1 MLSKRINARRANT
14 ITRRSRGTAAVE
26 LACGSVFIM
35 VLLMMA
41 MDITIMMLGY
51 QLNDRA
57 CRAATRSAAQQ
68 SSSNKAIAA
77 VNAALRVHKGDG
89 FFVTSPKLSTQPNSL
104 VYNDFNGDPYAG
116 NPTVSVCTE
125 VTVKVPAPIIFFG
138 ERFGSTSSGVATE
151 WIFRKKYTYPILDVN
166 LVLP

>member
-1 MLSKRINARRANT
+1 MRTSRKINREK
-14 ITRRSRGTAAVE
+14 GTAAVE

-35 VLLMMA
+35 MLLMVA
-41 MDITIMMLGY
+41 IDITVMMLGY

-68 SSSNKAIAA
+68 SSREKAHAA
-77 VNAALRVHKGDG
+77 VLAALSLYKGDG
-89 FFVTSPKLSTQPNSL
+89 FLVESPKLSAESGALLYSDFGGTPNS
-104 VYNDFNGDPYAG
+104 G

-125 VTVKVPAPIIFFG
+125 VLVKVPVPVVFFG
-138 ERFGSTSSGVATE
+138 QSFGRDTSGVAKNWT
-151 WIFRKKYTYPILDVN
+151 FQKRYTYPILDVN